1 MIQIV
6 AIAVTV
12 LALGGAWWSHNNAQQ
27 EIGRAEAVAVYER
40 QQKEAEV
47 LNTQRALEGEAYALK
62 LLAKAEQRNRAQAAQ
77 LAESRKARQESID
90 AREQVDPELKDW
102 GATLVPQFA
111 AVRLRERTNALA
123 ATAGHSSVPGAPGL
137 GPVAPVAD
145 PAGSPDESWI
155 ARIRRRIT
163 GLVGSPM
170 D

>member
-1 MIQIV
+1 MIQII

-27 EIGRAEAVAVYER
+27 EIGRAEAVAVFER
-40 QQKEAEV
+40 QQKEAEA
-47 LNTQRALEGEAYALK
+47 LNAQRALEGEAYALK

-90 AREQVDPELKDW
+90 AREKVDPELKDW
-102 GATLVPQFA
+102 GATAVPVFA
-111 AVRLRERTNALA
+111 ANRLRERANALA
-123 ATAGHSSVPGAPGL
+123 ATAGSGSVSSASGVAPG
-137 GPVAPVAD
+137 PPVAD

-163 GLVGSPM
+163 GLTGGAV